1 MPEALTE
8 AAILEGLMT
17 RYLGRCVEV
26 YPEIDSTNRRAVA
39 WAQEGAPDG
48 ALVLAD
54 HQTQGRGRLGRQWF
68 APPGSSL
75 LFSLILR
82 PPLAPWQAQRAT
94 MICTLA
100 AVEAIWETT
109 GLDAQ
114 IKWPNDIV
122 LAGGKL
128 GGVLTELGLC
138 DRRLDYVVVGMGL
151 NVNLDVNSIPEA
163 ITPPTSLLAA
173 RGDKVSR
180 LALLLAL
187 LARAEAH
194 YEALRGGWSPHTAW
208 RERLATLGQ
217 QVQVG
222 TPEEVIEGL
231 AEDVDADGALL
242 VRTGTGNLRR
252 LLVGD
257 VTLRG
262 HRL

>member
-1 MPEALTE
+1 MSETLSE
-8 AAILEGLMT
+8 SAILGGLTT
-17 RYLGRCVEV
+17 RYLGRCLEV
-26 YPEIDSTNRRAVA
+26 YAEIDSTNRRAVA
-39 WAQEGAPDG
+39 WAQAGAPDG

-75 LFSLILR
+75 LFSLVLR

-94 MICTLA
+94 MICSLA
-100 AVEAIWETT
+100 AVEAIHKTT

-114 IKWPNDIV
+114 LKWPNDIV
-122 LAGGKL
+122 LSDSKL
-128 GGVLTELGLC
+128 GGMLTELGVSGK
-138 DRRLDYVVVGMGL
+138 RLDYVVVGMGL
-151 NVNLDVNSIPEA
+151 NVNLDLTSLPEVM
-163 ITPPTSLLAA
+163 TPPASLSAM
-173 RGDKVSR
+173 RGKAVSR
-180 LALLLAL
+180 LALLRAL
-187 LARAEAH
+187 LERAEGH

-217 QVQVG
+217 RVQVG
-222 TPEEVIEGL
+222 TSEEVLAGL

-242 VRTGTGNLRR
+242 VRTDEGALRR
-252 LLVGD
+252 VLVGD